1 MPITSSHLRGREE
14 AWLEEVWEEDADLD
28 HPGWRQRLA
37 SSETIAHA
45 CQAPPPALTPKS
57 HPGWRQRL
65 ASSETIACACQA
77 PPPALTPKSS
87 YTNIQDLW
95 TGGWPALGWA
105 GLGEGLKAEG
115 RDPSLSEAFPSP
127 QEASSPAPIQGHDCV
142 LRTTS

>member
-37 SSETIAHA
+37 SSETIAH
-45 CQAPPPALTPKS
+45 
-57 HPGWRQRL
+57 
-65 ASSETIACACQA
+65 ACQA

-127 QEASSPAPIQGHDCV
+127 QEASSPAPTQGHDCV